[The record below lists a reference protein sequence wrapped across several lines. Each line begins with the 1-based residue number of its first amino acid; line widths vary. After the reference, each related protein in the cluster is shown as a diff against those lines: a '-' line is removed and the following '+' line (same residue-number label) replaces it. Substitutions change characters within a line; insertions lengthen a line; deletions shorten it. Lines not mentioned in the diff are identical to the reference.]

1 MLQSMGLQRVRHD
14 LAEQQQYLTHAQV
27 CILFAVIILV
37 DSAFLVFCLL
47 LLLNKYF
54 SILFHNLSYFK

>member
-14 LAEQQQYLTHAQV
+14 LVEQQQYLTYAQV

-37 DSAFLVFCLL
+37 ASAFLVFCLL